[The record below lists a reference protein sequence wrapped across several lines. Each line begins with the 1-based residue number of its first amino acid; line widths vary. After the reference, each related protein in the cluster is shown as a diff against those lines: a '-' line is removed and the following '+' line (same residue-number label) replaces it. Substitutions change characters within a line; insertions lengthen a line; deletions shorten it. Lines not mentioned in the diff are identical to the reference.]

1 MPIDMNKSRREGMRW
16 YVLLALHR
24 GEPVGCGDTML
35 RDIMDDIYDSVTPNE
50 LQQQLNYL
58 ERCLLVTIERSPLNK
73 WHGKLTAAGID
84 FVEYVSDDRKGIK
97 RPKPATSW

>member
-1 MPIDMNKSRREGMRW
+1 
-16 YVLLALHR
+16 
-24 GEPVGCGDTML
+24 ML
-35 RDIMDDIYDSVTPNE
+35 RDIMDDIYDSVTPSE
-50 LQQQLNYL
+50 LHNQLNYL
-58 ERCLLVTIERSPLNK
+58 EQCTLATIKRDPTGT